1 MSATVTTFL
10 VSSTIIN
17 YEKSPSSSHRI
28 RLYFAN
34 NKRMDIGSRSCSYY
48 YIDANK
54 VYRDKYFSDLTTEE
68 LTKIYNCIPSRILFE
83 CLILNGRHSNI
94 IDNINDYNSSIQR
107 LRNN

>member
-1 MSATVTTFL
+1 MSVTITTFL

-34 NKRMDIGSRSCSYY
+34 NKRMDIGSRDCTYY
-48 YIDANK
+48 YIDGNK
-54 VYRDKYFSDLTTEE
+54 TRRDKYYSDLTTEE
-68 LTKIYNCIPSRILFE
+68 WTKLYNCIPSRFLFE

-94 IDNINDYNSSIQR
+94 IDNINDYNYSIQD
-107 LRNN
+107 